1 MKPSFDILV
10 DVEDEL
16 QGEICKRLLSSF
28 NGKFKINGDYQV
40 HRNSKGGLKTD
51 AEEFNR
57 TAAEGNVRLVLMD
70 LDSLENKQTCPT
82 SEIKR
87 MLRSQPKENNLLLR
101 FAVWEAESWLLAD
114 WQNLKRFLELK
125 DVDFSGQPDELP
137 NAKERL
143 HELVRSGSG
152 KSFSEINKQLYS
164 FTREKWNPQ
173 RAAKHSKSLRRTLA
187 RLENFPNP

>member
-101 FAVWEAESWLLAD
+101 FAVWEAESWLLAR
-114 WQNLKRFLELK
+114 LAKFKTFPRIKRCRF
-125 DVDFSGQPDELP
+125 FRP
-137 NAKERL
+137 
-143 HELVRSGSG
+143 
-152 KSFSEINKQLYS
+152 
-164 FTREKWNPQ
+164 T
-173 RAAKHSKSLRRTLA
+173 
-187 RLENFPNP
+187 